1 MIKKHGLDGMGKME
15 WGRGGVS
22 RKIRKIDETRG
33 ETR

>member
-1 MIKKHGLDGMGKME
+1 ME
-15 WGRGGVS
+15 NDKETWVGWEKWGRGGVS

>member
-1 MIKKHGLDGMGKME
+1 MENDKETWVGWDGKNG
-15 WGRGGVS
+15 GGVS

>member
-1 MIKKHGLDGMGKME
+1 ME
-15 WGRGGVS
+15 NDKETWVGWEKWGRGVS